1 VYKDIPEC
9 KYNAKLLRFIDMKEL
24 HLILL
29 LSAIFFCFFQT
40 GNSGN
45 YPFYAQGQTPPQ
57 STESQAQHT
66 SPSFEPAVSVKI
78 TSPTNNQNVSTG
90 QLTISG
96 TSTDTTGSECQVYA
110 DWNDKKP
117 FQRVVATG
125 SEGNSD
131 YSRWNYTYST
141 AYHEITNGTNEL
153 TSKISCLASPTNLTK
168 WYSINVTGIEG
179 LSSRANDPPE
189 SASQEQGNSSNN
201 LNNISSS
208 ISRISTAEITPPG
221 HGTSRDLEGSESGSD
236 NDNKDDDERE
246 EENEEKEEK
255 SGESDFEFIEDDQD
269 NDDTNNDDTNNDD
282 TNNDDT
288 NNDDTNNGNTELFSI
303 NENNRDEDEEDST
316 SENDLEDNDQNEN
329 ESQDPLYEDKNSID
343 SNLEVTNDRDNYEDE
358 ERSGEKDS
366 TSENDLEDNDQN
378 ENESQDPLYEDKNSI
393 DSNLEVT
400 NDRDNYEDEERSGD
414 EESEVDSFIDI
425 PFEVSIP
432 TIPSI
437 PSLPTPDLDDLVQI
451 DGDDDNCDIDDA
463 GFPFCDGQQL
473 EVESNNVDDDN
484 CDIDDAGFPFC
495 DGREE

>member
-1 VYKDIPEC
+1 
-9 KYNAKLLRFIDMKEL
+9 M
-24 HLILL
+24 L

-45 YPFYAQGQTPPQ
+45 YTFYAQGQTPPQ
-57 STESQAQHT
+57 STESQAQQT
-66 SPSFEPAVSVKI
+66 SPSFEPAASVKI

-125 SEGNSD
+125 SKGNGD

-141 AYHEITNGTNEL
+141 TYHEITNGTNEL

-208 ISRISTAEITPPG
+208 ISTISTAEITPPG

-246 EENEEKEEK
+246 EEDEEKEEK

-282 TNNDDT
+282 TNN
-288 NNDDTNNGNTELFSI
+288 GNTELFSI
-303 NENNRDEDEEDST
+303 NENNREEDDEDST
-316 SENDLEDNDQNEN
+316 SENDLEDSDQNED
-329 ESQDPLYEDKNSID
+329 ESQDPLYEDKDSID
-343 SNLEVTNDRDNYEDE
+343 SNLEV
-358 ERSGEKDS
+358 
-366 TSENDLEDNDQN
+366 
-378 ENESQDPLYEDKNSI
+378 I
-393 DSNLEVT
+393 

-414 EESEVDSFIDI
+414 EESEIDSFIDI
-425 PFEVSIP
+425 PSEVSIP

-451 DGDDDNCDIDDA
+451 DGDDDNCDIDDV

-484 CDIDDAGFPFC
+484 CNIDDVGFPFC
-495 DGREE
+495 DGRED

>member
-1 VYKDIPEC
+1 MYKDIPEC
-9 KYNAKLLRFIDMKEL
+9 KYNAKLLRFIDLKEL

-57 STESQAQHT
+57 STESQAQQT

-125 SEGNSD
+125 SEGNGD

-141 AYHEITNGTNEL
+141 TYHEITNGTNEL

-208 ISRISTAEITPPG
+208 ISTISTAEITPPG

-246 EENEEKEEK
+246 EEDEEKEEK

-269 NDDTNNDDTNNDD
+269 NDDTNNDDTN
-282 TNNDDT
+282 
-288 NNDDTNNGNTELFSI
+288 
-303 NENNRDEDEEDST
+303 
-316 SENDLEDNDQNEN
+316 
-329 ESQDPLYEDKNSID
+329 
-343 SNLEVTNDRDNYEDE
+343 
-358 ERSGEKDS
+358 
-366 TSENDLEDNDQN
+366 
-378 ENESQDPLYEDKNSI
+378 
-393 DSNLEVT
+393 
-400 NDRDNYEDEERSGD
+400 
-414 EESEVDSFIDI
+414 
-425 PFEVSIP
+425 
-432 TIPSI
+432 
-437 PSLPTPDLDDLVQI
+437 
-451 DGDDDNCDIDDA
+451 
-463 GFPFCDGQQL
+463 
-473 EVESNNVDDDN
+473 
-484 CDIDDAGFPFC
+484 
-495 DGREE
+495 

>member
-1 VYKDIPEC
+1 
-9 KYNAKLLRFIDMKEL
+9 MKEL

-57 STESQAQHT
+57 STESQAQQT

-78 TSPTNNQNVSTG
+78 TSPTNKQNVSTG

-125 SEGNSD
+125 SEGNGD

-141 AYHEITNGTNEL
+141 TYHEITNGTNEL

-208 ISRISTAEITPPG
+208 ISTISTAEITPPG

-236 NDNKDDDERE
+236 NDNKDEDERE
-246 EENEEKEEK
+246 EEDEEKEEK
-255 SGESDFEFIEDDQD
+255 SGESDFEFIENDQD
-269 NDDTNNDDTNNDD
+269 NDDTNNDD

-303 NENNRDEDEEDST
+303 NENNREEDEEDST
-316 SENDLEDNDQNEN
+316 SENDLEDSDQNED
-329 ESQDPLYEDKNSID
+329 ESQDPLYEDKD
-343 SNLEVTNDRDNYEDE
+343 
-358 ERSGEKDS
+358 
-366 TSENDLEDNDQN
+366 
-378 ENESQDPLYEDKNSI
+378 SI

-414 EESEVDSFIDI
+414 EESEIDSFIDI
-425 PFEVSIP
+425 PSEVSIP

-451 DGDDDNCDIDDA
+451 DGDDDNCNIDDV

-484 CDIDDAGFPFC
+484 CNIDDVGFPFC
-495 DGREE
+495 DGRED

>member
-1 VYKDIPEC
+1 MYKDIPEC
-9 KYNAKLLRFIDMKEL
+9 KYNAKLLRFIDLKEL

-57 STESQAQHT
+57 STESQAQQT

-78 TSPTNNQNVSTG
+78 TSPTNNQNVTTG

-125 SEGNSD
+125 SEGNGD

-141 AYHEITNGTNEL
+141 TYHEITNGTNEL

-208 ISRISTAEITPPG
+208 ISTISTAEITPPG

-236 NDNKDDDERE
+236 NDNKDDDVRE
-246 EENEEKEEK
+246 EEDEEKEEK

-269 NDDTNNDDTNNDD
+269 NDDTNN
-282 TNNDDT
+282 
-288 NNDDTNNGNTELFSI
+288 GNTELFSI
-303 NENNRDEDEEDST
+303 NENNREEDEEDST
-316 SENDLEDNDQNEN
+316 SENDLEDSDQNED
-329 ESQDPLYEDKNSID
+329 ESQDPLYEDKD
-343 SNLEVTNDRDNYEDE
+343 
-358 ERSGEKDS
+358 
-366 TSENDLEDNDQN
+366 
-378 ENESQDPLYEDKNSI
+378 SI

-414 EESEVDSFIDI
+414 EESEIDSFIDI
-425 PFEVSIP
+425 PSEVSIP

-451 DGDDDNCDIDDA
+451 DGDDDNCDIDDV

-484 CDIDDAGFPFC
+484 CDIDDVGFPFC
-495 DGREE
+495 DGRED

>member
-1 VYKDIPEC
+1 
-9 KYNAKLLRFIDMKEL
+9 MKEL

-45 YPFYAQGQTPPQ
+45 YTFYAQGQTPPQ
-57 STESQAQHT
+57 STESQAQQT

-125 SEGNSD
+125 SEGNGD

-141 AYHEITNGTNEL
+141 TYHEITNGTNEL

-179 LSSRANDPPE
+179 LSSRANDSPE
-189 SASQEQGNSSNN
+189 STSQEQGNSSNN

-208 ISRISTAEITPPG
+208 ISTISTAEITPPG

-246 EENEEKEEK
+246 EEDEEKEEK

-269 NDDTNNDDTNNDD
+269 NDDTNN
-282 TNNDDT
+282 
-288 NNDDTNNGNTELFSI
+288 GNTEIFSI
-303 NENNRDEDEEDST
+303 NENNREEDEEDST
-316 SENDLEDNDQNEN
+316 SENDLEDSDQNEN
-329 ESQDPLYEDKNSID
+329 ESQDPLYEDKDSID
-343 SNLEVTNDRDNYEDE
+343 SNLEV
-358 ERSGEKDS
+358 
-366 TSENDLEDNDQN
+366 
-378 ENESQDPLYEDKNSI
+378 I
-393 DSNLEVT
+393 

-414 EESEVDSFIDI
+414 EELEIDSFIDI
-425 PFEVSIP
+425 PSEVSIP

-451 DGDDDNCDIDDA
+451 DGDDDNCDIDDV

-473 EVESNNVDDDN
+473 EVESNNVDDDDN
-484 CDIDDAGFPFC
+484 CDIDDARFPFC
-495 DGREE
+495 DGRED

>member
-1 VYKDIPEC
+1 
-9 KYNAKLLRFIDMKEL
+9 M
-24 HLILL
+24 L

-45 YPFYAQGQTPPQ
+45 YTFYAQGQTPPQ
-57 STESQAQHT
+57 STESQAQQT
-66 SPSFEPAVSVKI
+66 SPSFEPAASVKI

-125 SEGNSD
+125 SEGNGD

-141 AYHEITNGTNEL
+141 TYHEITNGTNEL

-208 ISRISTAEITPPG
+208 ISTISTAEITPPG

-236 NDNKDDDERE
+236 NDNKDEDERE
-246 EENEEKEEK
+246 EEDEEKEEK
-255 SGESDFEFIEDDQD
+255 CGESDFEFIENDQD

-288 NNDDTNNGNTELFSI
+288 NNDDTNNGNAELFSI
-303 NENNRDEDEEDST
+303 NENNREEDEEDST
-316 SENDLEDNDQNEN
+316 SENDLEDSDQNED
-329 ESQDPLYEDKNSID
+329 ESQDPLYEDKDSID
-343 SNLEVTNDRDNYEDE
+343 SNLEV
-358 ERSGEKDS
+358 
-366 TSENDLEDNDQN
+366 
-378 ENESQDPLYEDKNSI
+378 I
-393 DSNLEVT
+393 

-414 EESEVDSFIDI
+414 EESEIDSFIDI
-425 PFEVSIP
+425 PSEVSIP

-451 DGDDDNCDIDDA
+451 DGDDDNCDIDDV

-484 CDIDDAGFPFC
+484 CDIDDVGFPFC
-495 DGREE
+495 DGRED

>member
-9 KYNAKLLRFIDMKEL
+9 KYNAKLLRFIDLKEL
-24 HLILL
+24 PLILL

-45 YPFYAQGQTPPQ
+45 YSFYAQGQTPPQ
-57 STESQAQHT
+57 STESQAQQT

-117 FQRVVATG
+117 FQSVVATG
-125 SEGNSD
+125 SEGNGD

-141 AYHEITNGTNEL
+141 TYHEITNGTNEL

-208 ISRISTAEITPPG
+208 ISTISTAEITPPG
-221 HGTSRDLEGSESGSD
+221 YGTSRDLEGSESGSD

-246 EENEEKEEK
+246 EEDEEKEEK
-255 SGESDFEFIEDDQD
+255 SGESDFDFTEDDQD
-269 NDDTNNDDTNNDD
+269 NE
-282 TNNDDT
+282 
-288 NNDDTNNGNTELFSI
+288 DTNNGNTELFSI
-303 NENNRDEDEEDST
+303 NENNREEGDEDST
-316 SENDLEDNDQNEN
+316 SENDIKDSDQNKG
-329 ESQDPLYEDKNSID
+329 ESQDPLYEDKDSID
-343 SNLEVTNDRDNYEDE
+343 SNLEVINDRDNYEH
-358 ERSGEKDS
+358 
-366 TSENDLEDNDQN
+366 
-378 ENESQDPLYEDKNSI
+378 
-393 DSNLEVT
+393 
-400 NDRDNYEDEERSGD
+400 EERSGD
-414 EESEVDSFIDI
+414 EESEIDSFIDI
-425 PFEVSIP
+425 PSEVSIP

-451 DGDDDNCDIDDA
+451 DGNDDNCDIDDV

-473 EVESNNVDDDN
+473 EVESNNIDDDN
-484 CDIDDAGFPFC
+484 CDIDDVGFPFC
-495 DGREE
+495 DGRED